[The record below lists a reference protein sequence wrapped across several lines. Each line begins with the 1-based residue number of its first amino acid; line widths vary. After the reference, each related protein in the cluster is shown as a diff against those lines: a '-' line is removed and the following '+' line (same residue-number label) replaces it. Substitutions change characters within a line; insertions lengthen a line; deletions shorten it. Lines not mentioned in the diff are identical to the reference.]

1 MADGAH
7 RVRSSGIEKS
17 GVAAVHYDAGCPGG
31 QSRKNVLA
39 HGGVCVLIHC
49 NEIQTNNHTMNAIT
63 LHLGLDVHKDS
74 ITIAIA
80 EPGPKGEIRLFGSIT
95 NDVDRLE
102 KALRR
107 ILKAHPDAHLEVAY
121 EAGPCGFVVAR
132 RLKQLDIPCLVA
144 APSLIPKQPGS
155 PFKTDK
161 RDARAI
167 ARLLRAG
174 ELTAVYV
181 PEATDEAIRD
191 LCRARTDAVD
201 DQRRCRHRLKAFL
214 LRHGYRYQGKA
225 NWSQPHMRYLRELV
239 LPHPAMKAIL
249 EEYLQG
255 IDAAHNRVERIEA
268 SMLALLETWRLK
280 PAVQALMAFRGFQLV
295 AAMITVS
302 ELGDIHRFQHPRQ
315 LMTYL
320 GLVPTE
326 YSSGQRQ
333 RLGAISRC
341 GNSHQRWLLTE
352 CAEHYALPPKV
363 SKELSR
369 RQEGQSES
377 VRALSWKAQSRL
389 HLRFI
394 KLLGRRLQRN
404 KAKVAIA
411 RELCGFIWALLRT
424 LDCYKQ
430 AQSVPPSSTS

>member
-1 MADGAH
+1 M
-7 RVRSSGIEKS
+7 K
-17 GVAAVHYDAGCPGG
+17 
-31 QSRKNVLA
+31 
-39 HGGVCVLIHC
+39 
-49 NEIQTNNHTMNAIT
+49 AIT
-63 LHLGLDVHKDS
+63 LYLGLDVHKDS

-80 EPGPKGEIRLFGSIT
+80 QAGREGEIRLFGTIT
-95 NDVDRLE
+95 HDLGRLE
-102 KALRR
+102 NALIR
-107 ILKAHPDAHLEVAY
+107 IRKAHPGARLEVAY
-121 EAGPCGFVVAR
+121 EAGPCGFGIAR
-132 RLKQLDIPCLVA
+132 RLKQLRVPCLVA

-174 ELTAVYV
+174 ELTAVYI
-181 PEATDEAIRD
+181 PEPTDEAIRD

-201 DQRRCRHRLKAFL
+201 DLRRCRLRLKAFL

-255 IDAAHNRVERIEA
+255 IDAAHQRVQRIEA
-268 SMLALLETWRLK
+268 SMLGLLETWRLK

-295 AAMITVS
+295 AAMVTVS
-302 ELGDIHRFQHPRQ
+302 ELGDLHRFAHPRQ

-320 GLVPTE
+320 GLVSTE
-326 YSSGQRQ
+326 YSSGDHQH
-333 RLGAISRC
+333 LGGISRC
-341 GNSHQRWLLTE
+341 GNGHQRWILTE

-363 SKELSR
+363 SKELAR
-369 RQEGQSES
+369 RQEAQPPE
-377 VRALSWKAQSRL
+377 VRALSWKAQCRL
-389 HLRFI
+389 HLRFTR
-394 KLLGRRLQRN
+394 LLARRLHRN

-424 LDCYKQ
+424 QSCYTQ
-430 AQSVPPSSTS
+430 PETAPAH

>member
-1 MADGAH
+1 M
-7 RVRSSGIEKS
+7 K
-17 GVAAVHYDAGCPGG
+17 
-31 QSRKNVLA
+31 
-39 HGGVCVLIHC
+39 
-49 NEIQTNNHTMNAIT
+49 AIT
-63 LHLGLDVHKDS
+63 LYLGLDVHKDS

-80 EPGPKGEIRLFGSIT
+80 EPGPKGEIRLFGTIT

-102 KALRR
+102 KALSR
-107 ILKAHPDAHLEVAY
+107 IRKAHPGALLEVGY
-121 EAGPCGFVVAR
+121 EAGPCGFVIAR
-132 RLKQLDIPCLVA
+132 RLKQLKVPCLVA
-144 APSLIPKQPGS
+144 APSLIPRQPDS

-161 RDARAI
+161 RDACAI

-201 DQRRCRHRLKAFL
+201 DHRRCRHRLKAFL

-239 LPHPAMKAIL
+239 LPHPTMKAIL

-255 IDAAHNRVERIEA
+255 IDAAHQRVQRIEA
-268 SMLALLETWRLK
+268 SMLSLLQSWRLQ
-280 PAVQALMAFRGFQLV
+280 PAVEALMAFRGFQLV

-302 ELGDIHRFQHPRQ
+302 ELGDIHRFEHPRQ

-326 YSSGQRQ
+326 SSSGPRQRQ
-333 RLGAISRC
+333 GAISRC
-341 GNSHQRWLLTE
+341 GNGHQRWLLTE
-352 CAEHYALPPKV
+352 CAEHYAAPPKV

-369 RQEGQSES
+369 RQQAQPDS
-377 VRALSWKAQSRL
+377 VRALSWKAQHRL

-411 RELCGFIWALLRT
+411 RELCGFIWALLRAQ
-424 LDCYKQ
+424 DCYKQ
-430 AQSVPPSSTS
+430 PGNAT

>member
-1 MADGAH
+1 M
-7 RVRSSGIEKS
+7 
-17 GVAAVHYDAGCPGG
+17 
-31 QSRKNVLA
+31 
-39 HGGVCVLIHC
+39 
-49 NEIQTNNHTMNAIT
+49 QTIT
-63 LHLGLDVHKDS
+63 LYLGLDVHKDS

-80 EPGPKGEIRLFGSIT
+80 EPGSKGEIRVFGTIT
-95 NDVDRLE
+95 NDIDRLD
-102 KALRR
+102 KALAHIR
-107 ILKAHPDAHLEVAY
+107 KAHPGAILETAY
-121 EAGPCGFVVAR
+121 EAGPCGFVIAR
-132 RLKQLDIPCLVA
+132 RLKQLDVPCLVA

-214 LRHGYRYQGKA
+214 LRHGHRYQGKA

-280 PAVQALMAFRGFQLV
+280 PAVKALMAFRGFQLV

-302 ELGDIHRFQHPRQ
+302 ELGDIHRFEHPRQ

-326 YSSGQRQ
+326 FSSGPRQ

-341 GNSHQRWLLTE
+341 GNGHQRWLLTE
-352 CAEHYALPPKV
+352 CAEHYAMPPKV

-369 RQEGQSES
+369 RQEGQPES
-377 VRALSWKAQSRL
+377 VRALSWKAQNRL

-430 AQSVPPSSTS
+430 APPSPQPAAS